1 MNYWQLDGE
10 QPLPNGKRMA
20 TQGEFQAGPRDFLA
34 AERTFLAWI
43 RTGVALMALGFVLA
57 RFGLFLQQFNLMRPD
72 VHTVSYGFSLW
83 FGTVLILLG
92 VAVCLLALVRYL
104 RLLAMMRKGERSFG
118 NVSALAVAVAVLLA
132 VLGLAMSYYLVSAR
146 HVSALPLFKNQEASM
161 PAIPENGVVRIAS
174 QHSVAETVAK
184 LEAVLRAKNVKLFAI
199 VDHSG
204 EAESAGMKMPNT
216 KLLIFGSPK
225 AGTPLMLAAPSVA
238 LDLPLKVLI
247 AEDAAGTVWVSYNAP
262 AYLEQRHN
270 LPAELL
276 PNIAVIEGL
285 AANVAL

>member
-1 MNYWQLDGE
+1 MTTPD
-10 QPLPNGKRMA
+10 
-20 TQGEFQAGPRDFLA
+20 EFKAGPRDFLA

-72 VHTVSYGFSLW
+72 VHTASYGFSLW

-92 VAVCLLALVRYL
+92 VIVCLLALVRYL
-104 RLLAMMRKGERSFG
+104 RLLAMMRKGDRSFG
-118 NVSALAVAVAVLLA
+118 NVSALAVAVAVLLGI
-132 VLGLAMSYYLVSAR
+132 LGLAMSYYLVSAR
-146 HVSALPLFKNQEASM
+146 HVSALQLFKHQEVSM

-184 LEAVLRAKNVKLFAI
+184 LEAMLLAKNVKLFAI

-216 KLLIFGSPK
+216 KLLIFGNPK
-225 AGTPLMLAAPSVA
+225 AGTPLMLAAPSAA
-238 LDLPLKVLI
+238 LDLPLKTLV
-247 AEDAAGTVWVSYNAP
+247 AEDAEGKVWVSYNAP
-262 AYLEQRHN
+262 AYLRYRHN
-270 LPAELL
+270 LPADLMA
-276 PNIAVIEGL
+276 NIAVIGAL
-285 AANVAL
+285 AENAAK